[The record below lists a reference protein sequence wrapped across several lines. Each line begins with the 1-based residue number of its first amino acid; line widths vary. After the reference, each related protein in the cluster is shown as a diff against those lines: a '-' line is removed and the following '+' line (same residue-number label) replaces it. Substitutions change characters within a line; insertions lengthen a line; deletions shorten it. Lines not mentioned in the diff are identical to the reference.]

1 MLIPWRIEEHLSSDT
16 YQHLV
21 RIAETLNLSEGTVLI
36 TEGDQNRTLFILE
49 SGSLNVSQETSH
61 GVQQVGII
69 EPGDVTGKS
78 PLSTNAP
85 GLPPSRLGRLL
96 DCSNWTMPRSFVP
109 WWIARRHWQ
118 TWFKRSL
125 LV

>member
-1 MLIPWRIEEHLSSDT
+1 MSTPWRLEEHLSSDT

-21 RIAETLNLSEGTVLI
+21 NIAETLHLSEGTVLI
-36 TEGDQNRTLFILE
+36 TEGEQNRTLFILE

-69 EPGDVTGKS
+69 EPGDVTD
-78 PLSTNAP
+78 AP
-85 GLPPSRLGRLL
+85 GLPPSRLKRLL

-118 TWFKRSL
+118 NWFKRSL